1 MKSFLSI
8 LVMSVFC
15 FSISICYAQPL
26 FSTQKPSQTQTTAQP
41 ETQLKTPSQ
50 TQKAPQ
56 SAEPLTPATKIK
68 EGMKLETKIP
78 NKASMVK
85 PDLVVSEIKLYVPN
99 PAPKEKNNLLITV
112 KNNGVS
118 ASTPTQAAVTTGG
131 ETNPTLHNIPALQ
144 PMATHQLVQ
153 SVMKDNP
160 GNYLAKVTLDIN
172 NTVAES
178 NEDNNRSEL
187 TYTVKDKPFIIS
199 DQSMLTYTFPNSH
212 YFTIYLRPSE
222 NVDPTTVNDSVVVA
236 RLLRYENGV
245 KVTDEPLPGRITRQL
260 FIEWRSDE
268 SQWAASC
275 SGECVVDV
283 TLKGTIKSERGVLLD
298 GDRNGQPGGDYHH
311 QFTR

>member
-1 MKSFLSI
+1 MEAIMKSFLSI
-8 LVMSVFC
+8 LVMSVIY
-15 FSISICYAQPL
+15 FSSSICHAQPL
-26 FSTQKPSQTQTTAQP
+26 FSTQKPSQTQTPTQP
-41 ETQLKTPSQ
+41 Q
-50 TQKAPQ
+50 TQKTPQ
-56 SAEPLTPATKIK
+56 SAEPLIPATKIN

-118 ASTPTQAAVTTGG
+118 ASAPTQATVTTGG

-144 PMATHQLVQ
+144 PMATHQLAQ
-153 SVMKDNP
+153 SVMKDTP

-178 NEDNNRSEL
+178 NENNNRSEL
-187 TYTVKDKPFIIS
+187 AYTVKDKPFIIS
-199 DQSMLTYTFPNSH
+199 DQSMLTYTFPNSN
-212 YFTIYLRPSE
+212 YFTLYLRPSE
-222 NVDPTTVNDSVVVA
+222 SVDTATVNDSVVVA

-268 SQWAASC
+268 SQWASSC